1 MYKPKNVPEIVAAKT
16 ADFWSKLGRSNSET
30 VDNYYNRFH
39 ELLDEI
45 NDFRETVPKQDAIRH
60 FLFTLG
66 SDFESI
72 QNSYRIDNLP
82 SSWKT
87 DDWPT
92 LLILCRDYYNSLHP
106 TGPPSKKDS
115 TPGDHIFA
123 SKQERVAHQKKI
135 RLWFMNP
142 VKFKK
147 ELDTEQ
153 KKYVGKCVYHLC
165 DNHPTSSC
173 NVKRECEKL
182 IADNVST
189 SQVSSSTGQLR
200 HISEETFEDA
210 VELRSSEADL
220 DEFANDTNEESLH
233 YFACIT
239 NHYLCLVRSSNKMNP
254 RHQMRYPIIAD
265 SGANYHML
273 KDPEFFE

>member
-16 ADFWSKLGRSNSET
+16 AEFWSNLGRSNSET

-82 SSWKT
+82 SGWKT

-106 TGPPSKKDS
+106 TGPPSKK
-115 TPGDHIFA
+115 G
-123 SKQERVAHQKKI
+123 
-135 RLWFMNP
+135 
-142 VKFKK
+142 
-147 ELDTEQ
+147 
-153 KKYVGKCVYHLC
+153 
-165 DNHPTSSC
+165 
-173 NVKRECEKL
+173 
-182 IADNVST
+182 
-189 SQVSSSTGQLR
+189 
-200 HISEETFEDA
+200 
-210 VELRSSEADL
+210 
-220 DEFANDTNEESLH
+220 
-233 YFACIT
+233 
-239 NHYLCLVRSSNKMNP
+239 
-254 RHQMRYPIIAD
+254 
-265 SGANYHML
+265 
-273 KDPEFFE
+273 